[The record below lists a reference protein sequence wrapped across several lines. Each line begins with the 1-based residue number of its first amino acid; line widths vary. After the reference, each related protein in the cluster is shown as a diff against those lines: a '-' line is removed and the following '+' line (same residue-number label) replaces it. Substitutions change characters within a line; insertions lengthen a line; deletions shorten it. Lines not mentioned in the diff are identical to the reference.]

1 MKRFWLSL
9 VITGLILAVCVFALV
24 KIVTVSDQ
32 MLDSLEQIS
41 TAIEQNETD
50 QIIDLAGEFQTEWE
64 NNERILI
71 KYIHHDELD
80 SITGTVARLKA
91 LAQYRDYSELSAE
104 VAKLKHLVRHVCE
117 SQMPVFKNI
126 C

>member
-41 TAIEQNETD
+41 TAIEQNKTD
-50 QIIDLAGEFQTEWE
+50 QILDLAGEFQTEWE